1 MQSREV
7 TLTSGQRFQVPQ
19 GIQRIDSQSTHGW
32 QVRCQGTKLFSD
44 GKPADPRQALAKA
57 IRELLERVSTM
68 PINSPLKQG
77 PSAGKTSDLPAGIS
91 GPILR
96 ARQGRVPTAELSVSL
111 PRFGQRVDIKA
122 VYIGSQ
128 NTYTED
134 KYRDA
139 LAKCIELRVSAVERY
154 LQDAEK
160 ARRATMASLRKQLQA
175 LR

>member
-1 MQSREV
+1 MQFREV
-7 TLTSGQRFQVPQ
+7 TLPSGQRFQVPQ
-19 GIQRIDSQSTHGW
+19 GIQRIDSKSTHGW

-44 GKPADPRQALAKA
+44 GKPADPRQALASA
-57 IRELLERVSTM
+57 MRELLERVSTL
-68 PINSPLKQG
+68 PVNSPLKHG
-77 PSAGKTSDLPAGIS
+77 PSAGKSSDLPAGIS

-96 ARQGRVPTAELSVSL
+96 VRQGRVPTAELSVSL
-111 PRFGQRVDIKA
+111 PCFGRRVGIKS

-134 KYRDA
+134 KYREA
-139 LAKCIELRVSAVERY
+139 LAKCIELRASAVERY